1 RIAEDLRLLTSGT
14 LGLAVGFLN
23 AAVTLAS
30 FIGIL
35 WSLSG
40 PLAIRLGGRDLTIP
54 AYLVWAA
61 ILYAL
66 AGSAITHWIG
76 RPLVQLNA
84 RRQRTEADFRFGL
97 VRLRER
103 AEEVA
108 LCGGGA
114 VGRRNLHPRFGASL
128 DNWWQLLRAQK
139 RLTWFTAGYGQAAS
153 VFPILVAAPR
163 YFSGGIQL
171 GTLMQIAS
179 AFGRVQD
186 ALSWLVDSY
195 GSLAEWKAS
204 VDRLLTFS
212 QGMTAVTCP

>member
-35 WSLSG
+35 WKLSG
-40 PLAIRLGGRDLTIP
+40 PLAIGLGGRVLTIP

-97 VRLRER
+97 ARLRGSAAEGALFRGESMER
-103 AEEVA
+103 
-108 LCGGGA
+108 
-114 VGRRNLHPRFGASL
+114 RSLHQRFGAIL
-128 DNWWQLLRAQK
+128 DNWWRLLRAQK

-179 AFGRVQD
+179 AFERVQD
-186 ALSWLVDSY
+186 ALSWLVDS
-195 GSLAEWKAS
+195 
-204 VDRLLTFS
+204 
-212 QGMTAVTCP
+212 